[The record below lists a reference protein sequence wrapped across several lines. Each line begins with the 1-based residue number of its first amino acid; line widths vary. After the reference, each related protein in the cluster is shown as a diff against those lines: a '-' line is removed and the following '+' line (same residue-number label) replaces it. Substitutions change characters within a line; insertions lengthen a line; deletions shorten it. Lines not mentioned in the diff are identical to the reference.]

1 MATSVNTF
9 EFIPSGQ
16 RIMYESAFN
25 AITQLELW
33 GYMKNFKGESFMFSK
48 DKEVEN
54 IYKKIEDLGYV
65 GHSGGSFGCIMR
77 DMEFIAKYGI
87 NRFEEDH
94 HAAISARL
102 AERSAERQE
111 ESNHDTSNL
120 IDTE

>member
-9 EFIPSGQ
+9 EFIPCGQ
-16 RIMYESAFN
+16 RIMYESALN

-33 GYMKNFKGESFMFSK
+33 GYMKNFKGESFIFSK

-54 IYKKIEDLGYV
+54 IYKKIEELGYV

-87 NRFEEDH
+87 KRFEEDY
-94 HAAISARL
+94 HAAIAARE
-102 AERSAERQE
+102 ADRASERE
-111 ESNHDTSNL
+111 E
-120 IDTE
+120 E

>member
-1 MATSVNTF
+1 MATCVNTF
-9 EFIPSGQ
+9 EFIPSSQ
-16 RIMYESAFN
+16 RIMYETAFN

-48 DKEVEN
+48 DKEVED
-54 IYKKIEDLGYV
+54 IYKKIEELGYV

-87 NRFEEDH
+87 KRFEEDY
-94 HAAISARL
+94 HAAIAARD
-102 AERSAERQE
+102 AERDVERQE
-111 ESNHDTSNL
+111 ELTHDGSNL